1 MSGSPHSNE
10 RRVLTRRPVAKWL
23 LGRMDHASSGK
34 DSHPSAGQPFGYK
47 TELKGPFEKARARQV
62 LRTVVTRGPFR
73 KHSDLNKV
81 ELWCVALSLQGRSP
95 WTLCLCSTIVD
106 RSPTHLPVLYPKQ
119 RGGTR
124 RYELMR
130 AYRV

>member
-23 LGRMDHASSGK
+23 LGRLDHASSGK

-81 ELWCVALSLQGRSP
+81 ETTRLYRIAAARLTVPVSVGLG
-95 WTLCLCSTIVD
+95 LCLDCS
-106 RSPTHLPVLYPKQ
+106 P
-119 RGGTR
+119 R
-124 RYELMR
+124 RLSNG
-130 AYRV
+130 A